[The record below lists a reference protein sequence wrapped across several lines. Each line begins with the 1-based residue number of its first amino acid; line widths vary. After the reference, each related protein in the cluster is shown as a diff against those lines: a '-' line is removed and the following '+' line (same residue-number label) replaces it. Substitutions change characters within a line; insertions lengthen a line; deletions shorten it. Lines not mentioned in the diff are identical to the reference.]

1 MSAEQKMEDVERESL
16 KDLKVLVK
24 KSKEWTIDM
33 VVIGGYAVR
42 AFTNAYR
49 HTKDIDMVIS
59 KEEQGN
65 FTALLKS
72 LDYELRDTE
81 FGLAATKKFNS
92 DFIDIHISVG
102 KIYDIS
108 SGLSYPITKQLF
120 EESKFMLVSA
130 RYKSN
135 KQFETDAPI
144 IDLNTLMILKSMPKG
159 RPEKDAID
167 ITSLIIDQSQVIDI
181 PTIVK
186 RCQETS
192 LTDHILSQIQEFAK
206 KLNNNEMSKIWSGV
220 TGTKMTGLQIKS
232 IQKFLRD
239 LDRGLKGR

>member
-120 EESKFMLVSA
+120 EESKFMLVST

-220 TGTKMTGLQIKS
+220 TGTKMTGSQIKS